1 MTMKIFITNIEDKG
15 EQDVLLDG
23 TCDICFEWGYYN
35 QYLVSFCLLMSDGTV
50 YDIAHDGVVDYNY
63 DEDGTSDLYGY
74 TQTGPIKNVLRFVSD
89 IKTIDFPD
97 IEFFEDYKEFQGVC
111 RSDKAVIPEYIGS
124 QKDKYKR
131 DDAIRSKLWSFLM
144 KVIMLYADDGVNGI
158 NKYIEELITRKGWK
172 SSRITLT
179 S

>member
-1 MTMKIFITNIEDKG
+1 MKIFITNIEDKG
-15 EQDVLLDG
+15 EQDALLDG
-23 TCDICFEWGYYN
+23 ACDHCYYT
-35 QYLVSFCLLMSDGTV
+35 QYLISFCLLMSDGTV

-74 TQTGPIKNVLRFVSD
+74 TQTGPIKNVLKFVSD
-89 IKTIDFPD
+89 IKTINFPD
-97 IEFFEDYKEFQGVC
+97 IEFFEDYKEFQEIC

-131 DDAIRSKLWSFLM
+131 DDAIRDKLWRFLM
-144 KVIMLYADDGVNGI
+144 EVIKLYADDGVNGI
-158 NKYIEELITRKGWK
+158 NKHIEELTVRKGWK

-179 S
+179 SR

>member
-1 MTMKIFITNIEDKG
+1 MKIFITNIEDKG
-15 EQDVLLDG
+15 EQEALLDG
-23 TCDICFEWGYYN
+23 TCDHCFEWGYYT
-35 QYLVSFCLLMSDGTV
+35 QLLVSFCLLMSDGTV
-50 YDIAHDGVVDYNY
+50 YDIAHDGVVDYDY

-74 TQTGPIKNVLRFVSD
+74 TQTGPIKNVLKFVSD

-97 IEFFEDYKEFQGVC
+97 IEFFEDYKEFQEVC

-124 QKDKYKR
+124 QKDKYAR

-144 KVIMLYADDGVNGI
+144 EVIRLYADDGVNGI
-158 NKYIEELITRKGWK
+158 NKYIEELTARKGWK

-179 S
+179 SR